1 MALASLAS
9 LAEPR
14 TILGLYLGLFALH
27 FAAEHLLVLL
37 NLRRARA
44 NAGNEGNGGNV
55 PVGALELM
63 SAGEYR
69 RSQEYASA
77 RGSLTLWSG
86 TVQAAVA
93 LALILT
99 GGLGGLQ
106 QLWERIA
113 PSPQFAEL
121 AGILLVFSVSVIF
134 LIAELPASIYGQFS
148 VEARFGFNRLTP
160 RLYVLD
166 QLKGLALSAALGAPL
181 LFLVFRLV
189 RVSPRWWLWAF
200 LAAAGLEVLLA
211 VLYPRLIAPLFNRF
225 TPLPEGEVRE
235 QVESLAQR
243 LGFRTRGIFLMDG
256 SRRSSHGNAYLTG
269 LGRDRRIV
277 LFDTLLAILSAPQV
291 AAVLAHEIGHQKK
304 LHVPLRLA
312 ATLVGGLAA
321 FWLLDRALSWEPLFR
336 AFGFAAGSG
345 GAGGA
350 GAAAAAP
357 AAVVLLLFFAGPLS
371 LALRP
376 LGSWLSRRQEYAA
389 DRYAY
394 RQAGCGESFTAA
406 LLALARGN
414 LANPT
419 PHPWTSFWFA
429 SHPTVLERV
438 RALRGG

>member
-1 MALASLAS
+1 MALASLAA

-14 TILGLYLGLFALH
+14 TILGIYLGLFALH
-27 FAAEHLLVLL
+27 FVAEHLLVLL
-37 NLRRARA
+37 NLRRAKA
-44 NAGNEGNGGNV
+44 NAGKQGNV
-55 PVGALELM
+55 PVEALALM
-63 SAGEYR
+63 SAEEYR

-93 LALILT
+93 LALILA

-106 QLWERIA
+106 RLWERVA
-113 PSPQFAEL
+113 PGPQFAEL
-121 AGILLVFSVSVIF
+121 AGILLVFSVSLIF
-134 LIAELPASIYGQFS
+134 LIVELPVSIYGQFS

-160 RLYVLD
+160 RLFVLD

-256 SRRSSHGNAYLTG
+256 SRRSSHGNAYFTG
-269 LGRDRRIV
+269 LGRARRIV
-277 LFDTLLAILSAPQV
+277 LFDTLLASLSAPQV

-312 ATLVGGLAA
+312 GMLVGGLAA
-321 FWLLDRALSWEPLFR
+321 FWLLDRALAWEPLFR
-336 AFGFAAGSG
+336 AFGFAG
-345 GAGGA
+345 GGGA
-350 GAAAAAP
+350 GAAGVGAASAAP

-371 LALRP
+371 LVLRP

-394 RQAGCGESFTAA
+394 REAGCGESFTDA

-438 RALRGG
+438 RALRGGGG

>member
-1 MALASLAS
+1 
-9 LAEPR
+9 
-14 TILGLYLGLFALH
+14 
-27 FAAEHLLVLL
+27 
-37 NLRRARA
+37 
-44 NAGNEGNGGNV
+44 
-55 PVGALELM
+55 
-63 SAGEYR
+63 
-69 RSQEYASA
+69 
-77 RGSLTLWSG
+77 
-86 TVQAAVA
+86 VA
-93 LALILT
+93 LALILS

-113 PSPQFAEL
+113 PGPQFAEL
-121 AGILLVFSVSVIF
+121 ASILLVFSVSLIF
-134 LIAELPASIYGQFS
+134 SIAELPASIYGQFS
-148 VEARFGFNRLTP
+148 VEARFGFNRMTP
-160 RLYVLD
+160 RLFVLD

-200 LAAAGLEVLLA
+200 LAAAGLQLLLA

-256 SRRSSHGNAYLTG
+256 SRRSSHGNAYFTG
-269 LGRDRRIV
+269 LGRARRIV
-277 LFDTLLAILSAPQV
+277 LFDTLLASLSAPQV

-336 AFGFAAGSG
+336 AFGFAIG
-345 GAGGA
+345 GEAGGA
-350 GAAAAAP
+350 AGAAP

-371 LALRP
+371 LVLRP

-438 RALRGG
+438 RALRG

>member
-1 MALASLAS
+1 MAPASLAA

-14 TILGLYLGLFALH
+14 TILGIYLGLFALH
-27 FAAEHLLVLL
+27 FVAEHLLVLL
-37 NLRRARA
+37 NLRRAKA
-44 NAGNEGNGGNV
+44 NAGNEGNV
-55 PVGALELM
+55 PVEALELM

-93 LALILT
+93 LALILA
-99 GGLGGLQ
+99 GGLGRLQ
-106 QLWERIA
+106 RLMERVA
-113 PSPQFAEL
+113 PGPQFTEL
-121 AGILLVFSVSVIF
+121 AGILLVFSVSLIF
-134 LIAELPASIYGQFS
+134 VIAELPVSIYSQFS

-160 RLYVLD
+160 RLFVLD

-200 LAAAGLEVLLA
+200 LAAGGLQLLLA

-256 SRRSSHGNAYLTG
+256 SRRSSHGNAYFTG
-269 LGRDRRIV
+269 LGGARRIV
-277 LFDTLLAILSAPQV
+277 LFDTLLASLSAPQV

-312 ATLVGGLAA
+312 GMLVGGLAA
-321 FWLLDRALSWEPLFR
+321 FWLLDRALAWEPLFR
-336 AFGFAAGSG
+336 AFGVGV
-345 GAGGA
+345 GAE
-350 GAAAAAP
+350 AAAP

-371 LALRP
+371 LVLRP

-394 RQAGCGESFTAA
+394 REAGCGESFTAA

-438 RALRGG
+438 RALRG

>member
-1 MALASLAS
+1 MALAA

-14 TILGLYLGLFALH
+14 TILGIYLGLFALH
-27 FAAEHLLVLL
+27 FVAEHLLVLL
-37 NLRRARA
+37 NLRRAKA
-44 NAGNEGNGGNV
+44 NAGNEGNV
-55 PVGALELM
+55 PVEALALM
-63 SAGEYR
+63 SAEEYR

-93 LALILT
+93 LALILA

-106 QLWERIA
+106 RLWERIA
-113 PSPQFAEL
+113 PGPQFAEL
-121 AGILLVFSVSVIF
+121 AGILLVFSVSLIF
-134 LIAELPASIYGQFS
+134 SIAELPVSIYGQFS

-160 RLYVLD
+160 RLFVLD

-200 LAAAGLEVLLA
+200 LAAGGLQLLLA

-256 SRRSSHGNAYLTG
+256 SKRSSHGNAYFTG
-269 LGRDRRIV
+269 LGRARRIV
-277 LFDTLLAILSAPQV
+277 LFDTLLASLSAPQV

-312 ATLVGGLAA
+312 GMLVGGLAA
-321 FWLLDRALSWEPLFR
+321 FWLLDRALVWEPLFR

-345 GAGGA
+345 GVGVGE
-350 GAAAAAP
+350 AAAAP

-371 LALRP
+371 LVLRP

-394 RQAGCGESFTAA
+394 REAGCGESFTAA

-419 PHPWTSFWFA
+419 PHPWASFWFA

-438 RALRGG
+438 RALRG